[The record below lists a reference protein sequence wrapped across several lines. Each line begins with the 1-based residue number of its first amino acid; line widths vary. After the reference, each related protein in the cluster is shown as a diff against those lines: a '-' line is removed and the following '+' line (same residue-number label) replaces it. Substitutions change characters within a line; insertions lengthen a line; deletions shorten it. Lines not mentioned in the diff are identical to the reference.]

1 MLLASLIIERAA
13 LVLWLIGW
21 MRLLWLSIQR

>member
-1 MLLASLIIERAA
+1 MHTIDGGTVLVWLAVA

-21 MRLLWLSIQR
+21 GRGEDG